1 MFNYNNNML
10 NPQKL
15 TIMQNTITIIDLD
28 ADYNISN
35 IKDYPILIKG
45 SYLGD
50 MLPSE
55 TGHFNDTP
63 KTCSYGFTYNEGCEE
78 FTLNNR
84 EQTYELIK
92 DITTAI
98 SKALTYRYTH
108 EYQPGKLL
116 NDPCDD
122 QTNDISNAIDLLTV
136 LNSIGSEL

>member
-1 MFNYNNNML
+1 MF

-28 ADYNISN
+28 ADYNINN

-50 MLPSE
+50 MLPLE

-122 QTNDISNAIDLLTV
+122 QTNDISNAISLLS
-136 LNSIGSEL
+136 LLDSIGTDL

>member
-1 MFNYNNNML
+1 
-10 NPQKL
+10 
-15 TIMQNTITIIDLD
+15 MQNSITIIDLD
-28 ADYNISN
+28 ADYNINN

-78 FTLNNR
+78 FILNNR
-84 EQTYELIK
+84 DQVYELIK

-108 EYQPGKLL
+108 EYQQGKLL
-116 NDPCDD
+116 NAPYDD
-122 QTNDISNAIDLLTV
+122 ETNDISNAIGLLS
-136 LNSIGSEL
+136 LLDSIGTDI

>member
-1 MFNYNNNML
+1 ML

-15 TIMQNTITIIDLD
+15 TIMQNKITIIDLD
-28 ADYNISN
+28 SADYNINN
-35 IKDYPILIKG
+35 IKGCYPILIKG

-50 MLPSE
+50 MLPDE
-55 TGHFNDTP
+55 TGHYNGTT
-63 KTCSYGFTYNEGCEE
+63 KTCSYGFNYNEDEGTEE

-122 QTNDISNAIDLLTV
+122 QTNDISNAISLLS
-136 LNSIGSEL
+136 LLDSIGTDL

>member
-1 MFNYNNNML
+1 ML

-15 TIMQNTITIIDLD
+15 TIMQNKITIIDLD
-28 ADYNISN
+28 SDYNINN
-35 IKDYPILIKG
+35 IKGCYPILIKG

-63 KTCSYGFTYNEGCEE
+63 KTCSYGFTYNEDEGYEE

-98 SKALTYRYTH
+98 SKTLTYRYTH

-122 QTNDISNAIDLLTV
+122 QTNDISNAISLLSILDQIGTDL
-136 LNSIGSEL
+136 

>member
-1 MFNYNNNML
+1 MFNY
-10 NPQKL
+10 QKL
-15 TIMQNTITIIDLD
+15 KIMQNSITIIDLD
-28 ADYNISN
+28 SADYNVSN

-50 MLPSE
+50 MLTSE
-55 TGHFNDTP
+55 TGHFNNTT

-84 EQTYELIK
+84 DQTYELIK

-116 NDPCDD
+116 NAPCDD
-122 QTNDISNAIDLLTV
+122 ETNDISNAIGLLS
-136 LNSIGSEL
+136 LLDSIGSDI

>member
-1 MFNYNNNML
+1 ML

-15 TIMQNTITIIDLD
+15 TIMQNSITIIDLD
-28 ADYNISN
+28 SADYNINN
-35 IKDYPILIKG
+35 IEGYPILIKG

-78 FTLNNR
+78 FTINNR
-84 EQTYELIK
+84 DQVYELIK

-108 EYQPGKLL
+108 EWKPGKLL
-116 NDPCDD
+116 GAPHDD
-122 QTNDISNAIDLLTV
+122 ETYDISNAIDLLSV
-136 LNSIGSEL
+136 LDQIGTEID

>member
-1 MFNYNNNML
+1 MFNS
-10 NPQKL
+10 QKL
-15 TIMQNTITIIDLD
+15 KIMQNSITIIDLD
-28 ADYNISN
+28 SADYNISN

-55 TGHFNDTP
+55 TGHFNNTT
-63 KTCSYGFTYNEGCEE
+63 KTCSYGFTYNEGCGE

-84 EQTYELIK
+84 TQTYELIK

-98 SKALTYRYTH
+98 SQALTYRYTH

-116 NDPCDD
+116 NAPCDD
-122 QTNDISNAIDLLTV
+122 QTDDISNAIELLS
-136 LNSIGSEL
+136 LLDSIGSDI

>member
-1 MFNYNNNML
+1 ML

-15 TIMQNTITIIDLD
+15 TIMQNSITIIDLD
-28 ADYNISN
+28 ADYNINN

-63 KTCSYGFTYNEGCEE
+63 KTCSYGFTYNEGYEE

-122 QTNDISNAIDLLTV
+122 QTNDISNAISLLS
-136 LNSIGSEL
+136 LLDSIGIDL

>member
-1 MFNYNNNML
+1 ML

-15 TIMQNTITIIDLD
+15 TIMQNSITIIDL
-28 ADYNISN
+28 NINN

-78 FTLNNR
+78 FILNNR
-84 EQTYELIK
+84 DQVYELIK

-108 EYQPGKLL
+108 EYQQGKLL
-116 NDPCDD
+116 NAPYDD
-122 QTNDISNAIDLLTV
+122 ETNDISNAIGLLS
-136 LNSIGSEL
+136 LLDSIGTDI

>member
-1 MFNYNNNML
+1 ML

-15 TIMQNTITIIDLD
+15 TIMQNKITIIDLD
-28 ADYNISN
+28 ADYNINN
-35 IKDYPILIKG
+35 IQGCYPILIKG

-84 EQTYELIK
+84 DQVYELIK

-116 NDPCDD
+116 NAPYDD
-122 QTNDISNAIDLLTV
+122 ETNDISNAISLLS
-136 LNSIGSEL
+136 LLDSIGTDL